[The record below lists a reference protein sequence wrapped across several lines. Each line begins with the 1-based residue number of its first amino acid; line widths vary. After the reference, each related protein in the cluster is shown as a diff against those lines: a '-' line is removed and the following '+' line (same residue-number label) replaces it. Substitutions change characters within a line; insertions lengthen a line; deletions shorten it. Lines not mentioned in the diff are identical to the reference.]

1 MDVRQRIRFTIVLAI
16 VFVSLFGCGVDLDT
30 TATTTNP
37 PTETTATSSQTET
50 VTEPSPLMSEGPD
63 YAIAD
68 LAIDYV
74 FSAPVMKTYLNAS
87 DPKTAYVDIEE
98 CMALFGKGVIVIPK
112 RNEAKLE
119 LNLHETLPEE
129 LKDEYGTPVFQF
141 IMTFDAT
148 SDTVT
153 INDTRMLDYMLPGN
167 DDPYYT
173 SLRLRN
179 TEITTVDRS
188 MRIDLFKYEIDIVFE
203 DDAFYI
209 PLYLAN
215 LLLTGP
221 SLEWFEMGDSIV
233 AYDSHIDFASLKN
246 TYRADRLMDL
256 DIVGKNA
263 VKFLGLYLDHFYGL
277 KASRTSSYR
286 NLIESYHLD
295 EQPDYESFYRTLK
308 RLLDDFDDL
317 HTSLISA
324 GYHGMDLTLD
334 NEIPQTTRRAAFETA
349 YAANACEDR
358 TEEFKVRLND
368 DVQIVEI
375 NAFSLETKDFMYKA
389 HLRNYLPIVIDL
401 SCNTG
406 GSLIGVVEL
415 LTYLTNDPIEIRTI
429 NPYTGEH
436 RVDTYR
442 TATNRAIATPFYVL
456 TSPVTYSAANL
467 FVSIV
472 QDMNL
477 ATVIGEPTLG
487 GACAIQFT
495 TLPDG
500 STIVSSSHF
509 ALVDAAGRMI
519 EDGVEVDIERGMPI
533 EGFTDPNRSFT
544 LFEIL
549 TDSSLSVSQ
558 TGSSIR
564 IDHKATYQS
573 PSLTGF
579 QYRLTIKEG
588 TTIVHTQSYASTLL
602 LEWPMLRHDTEYT
615 VQVVVEF
622 MCQNTFYH
630 VNLFD
635 GVFDDY
641 GDHTTMSL
649 AELSLNQPLEGGR
662 SSPTD
667 RDAFWVVV
675 TQPGTYQ
682 IRFGDGT
689 TPVVT
694 LYDYRRIAIETGT
707 AFDLVAGRYI
717 VSIGYPA
724 DGVFQIEWVRV
735 VRPLHESPVV
745 VPTIP
750 LIHSPVDKKSQ
761 NKHI

>member
-1 MDVRQRIRFTIVLAI
+1 M
-16 VFVSLFGCGVDLDT
+16 G
-30 TATTTNP
+30 
-37 PTETTATSSQTET
+37 ET
-50 VTEPSPLMSEGPD
+50 
-63 YAIAD
+63 
-68 LAIDYV
+68 
-74 FSAPVMKTYLNAS
+74 
-87 DPKTAYVDIEE
+87 
-98 CMALFGKGVIVIPK
+98 
-112 RNEAKLE
+112 
-119 LNLHETLPEE
+119 
-129 LKDEYGTPVFQF
+129 
-141 IMTFDAT
+141 
-148 SDTVT
+148 
-153 INDTRMLDYMLPGN
+153 
-167 DDPYYT
+167 
-173 SLRLRN
+173 
-179 TEITTVDRS
+179 
-188 MRIDLFKYEIDIVFE
+188 
-203 DDAFYI
+203 
-209 PLYLAN
+209 
-215 LLLTGP
+215 
-221 SLEWFEMGDSIV
+221 IV
-233 AYDSHIDFASLKN
+233 AYDSYTELDSLRN
-246 TYRADRLMDL
+246 TYRTDQLMDL
-256 DIVGKNA
+256 TTAGKNTE
-263 VKFLGLYLDHFYGL
+263 KYLGVYFDHFYGL
-277 KASRTSSYR
+277 KQSRSISSYR
-286 NLIESYHLD
+286 NMIKSYHLD
-295 EQPDYESFYRTLK
+295 EQPDYESYYRTLEQ
-308 RLLDDFDDL
+308 LMNAFDDL
-317 HTSLISA
+317 HTQLVST
-324 GYHGMDLTLD
+324 GYNGVVFTLSD
-334 NEIPQTTRRAAFETA
+334 EFPETTRRAVLEEAFA
-349 YAANACEDR
+349 NNACEAR
-358 TEEFKVRLND
+358 TEEFTSRFSQGVRIL
-368 DVQIVEI
+368 EI
-375 NAFSLETKDFMYKA
+375 NAFSLQTKDFLSKA
-389 HLRNYLPIVIDL
+389 HLQRSQPIIIDV

-406 GSLIGVVEL
+406 GNLVGGVEFF
-415 LTYLTNDPIEIRTI
+415 TYMTNNPIEIRTI
-429 NPYTGEH
+429 NPYTGER
-436 RVDTYR
+436 RVDTYF
-442 TATNRAIATPFYVL
+442 AEINRAIATPFYVL

-477 ATVIGEPTLG
+477 ATVIGEPTMG

-519 EDGVEVDIERGMPI
+519 EDGVEVDIERRMPI
-533 EGFTDPNRSFT
+533 DGLADPNRSFT

-558 TGSSIR
+558 SGSSIR

-630 VNLFD
+630 VSLFD

-641 GDHTTMSL
+641 GDYTTMSL